1 MSDQRFAVIGLG
13 QFGSAIARN
22 LSKRGAEVLAI
33 DSSLEKVEGL
43 KDEVSQMHSNY

>member
-1 MSDQRFAVIGLG
+1 MSDPRFAVIGLG

-33 DSSLEKVEGL
+33 DFSIDKVEALKAFLEKR
-43 KDEVSQMHSNY
+43 KPK